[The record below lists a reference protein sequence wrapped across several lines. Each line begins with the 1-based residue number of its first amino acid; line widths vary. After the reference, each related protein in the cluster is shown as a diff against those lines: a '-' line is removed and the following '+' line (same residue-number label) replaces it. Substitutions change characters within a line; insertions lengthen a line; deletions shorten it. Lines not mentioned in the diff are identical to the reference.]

1 MSDNYTSD
9 DIQELSDRD
18 HVRKRTQ
25 IYLGSTNR
33 TEYPVP
39 TFLDKA
45 FGINTY
51 EFVPAVYKS
60 FNEIVDNSI
69 DELTQLNKRTKSIQI
84 SGDTENGI
92 YGVKDNGRGIP
103 IDKREDGRYTP
114 QVALGSLRA
123 GRNFNGTQAGVI
135 GQNGV
140 GSACTN
146 YCSESFDVRIIRD
159 RKEYTQSFRNGAD
172 NVSKPK
178 IKSTTST
185 KTGTEVQFKL
195 DREVFT
201 EGVDLPADLVHG
213 RAMEIAFNNP
223 GMTVTYNDN
232 QENYI
237 YKYPRGFEDVLSKM
251 SKNYY
256 KFESEGM
263 EWYVVFDLHEGIDEQ
278 IFTWVNSSLLFEGG
292 KCNTQ
297 FLNAFTDQVSDT
309 LKTQAKKMKCEVTK
323 NDVRRDL
330 LVFGILK
337 VTQPEYD
344 SQSKTRLTGPDMRL
358 DIKSMLEGQWKSF
371 ARQGKEWFE
380 TVLKRATDRHHSK
393 ADKEAMKDLTKG
405 RRKKVVGLT
414 DATSR
419 NRYECKLIVTE
430 GLSAAG
436 MIDDVRDPKTVGSLP
451 LSGKINN
458 VYGARLA
465 EVLKMGKIEKLIQA
479 IGLVPGQK
487 AVRSDLRYGQVWIA
501 PDADPDGDDIMTLL
515 SNLFYKYWPELMDP
529 NRPFLFRLVA
539 PNVVASKG
547 KGKSHQRIHFANR
560 AEYEKKKTKYKTW
573 QIDYYK
579 GLGSMIKDDWQM
591 ILSDDSDTL
600 IPLNADAGM
609 SDTMELLFGENADA
623 RKAWLSDSY
632 VRDLENT
639 GISSAYINEARRNYA
654 LYVLS
659 NRAIPALADGL
670 KPAARRVLWTGRNG
684 EKHKSAT
691 LAGATMPIHPHASP
705 EGTINTLAAFYGNNI
720 PLLEGSGAFGT
731 LKVPDEFGASR
742 YTSVKVSKFTK
753 DVVFKDIEIIP
764 MKENYDSTLEE
775 PKHFLPLI
783 PLVLLNPSDGIALGY
798 SSTILPRSL
807 EDLVLAQIDVLDGKK
822 LTPIPYDFTPTNNT
836 SVEVDGGFTF
846 TGEYERVDSSTL
858 KITKLPYGLS
868 HKKLVVGT
876 EKTPSILDKLIEGNE
891 IVDYE
896 DNSSDEFDITVKF
909 KRGALKSLSDDKVI
923 KMFGL
928 RTTPSENLNVL
939 DFSHD
944 HILANA
950 TDMSIVE
957 MFTNW
962 RLGWYVNRYE
972 RLLDLV
978 KVEIQRYQDI
988 IIAIDNDAGK
998 VATTLKDKKEYEA
1011 WLNEIG
1017 VTFTDYIATL
1027 PTYRFTLSEREK
1039 TEKSL
1044 ARAEK
1049 ERDEYISILGS
1060 ERKRKNIYKRELVK
1074 VLEDYGPK

>member
-1 MSDNYTSD
+1 MTKEYTSD
-9 DIQELSDRD
+9 DIQELSDRE

-33 TEYPVP
+33 TEYLVP
-39 TFLDKA
+39 SFTDQSFSVKNYD
-45 FGINTY
+45 
-51 EFVPAVYKS
+51 FVPAVYKS
-60 FNEIVDNSI
+60 FNEIIDNSI

-84 SGDTENGI
+84 SGNSENGE
-92 YGVKDNGRGIP
+92 YHVRDNGRGIP
-103 IDKREDGRYTP
+103 IDKRDDGRYTP

-146 YCSESFDVRIIRD
+146 YCSELFDVKIMRD
-159 RKEYTQSFRNGAD
+159 RKQYTQQFKDGASS
-172 NVSKPK
+172 VSKPK
-178 IKSTTST
+178 ITTTQST
-185 KTGTEVQFKL
+185 KTGTEVKFKL
-195 DREVFT
+195 DKSVFP

-213 RAMEIAFNNP
+213 RALEIAFNNP
-223 GMTVTYNDN
+223 GMTVTFND
-232 QENYI
+232 YI
-237 YKYPRGFEDVLSKM
+237 YKFNKGFEDVLAKI

-263 EWYVVFDLHEGIDEQ
+263 EWYVAFDLHDGIDEQ
-278 IFTWVNSSLLFEGG
+278 MYTWVNSSLLFEGG

-297 FLNAFTDQVSDT
+297 FLNAFTDHVSDS
-309 LKTQAKKMKCEVTK
+309 LKSQAKKLKCEVTK
-323 NDVRRDL
+323 NDVRKDL
-330 LVFGILK
+330 MVFGILK

-358 DIKSMLEGQWKSF
+358 DIKGMLDNQWKSF
-371 ARQGKEWFE
+371 ARQGKEWFDV
-380 TVLKRATDRHHSK
+380 VLKRATDRHHSK
-393 ADKEAMKDLTKG
+393 ADKEAIKDLTKG

-419 NRYECKLIVTE
+419 NRAECKLIVTE

-436 MIDDVRDPKTVGSLP
+436 QIDDVRDPKTIGSLP

-458 VYGARLA
+458 VYGARLS

-479 IGLVPGQK
+479 IGLIPGKK
-487 AVRSDLRYGQVWIA
+487 ATRSDLRYGQVWIA
-501 PDADPDGDDIMTLL
+501 TDADPDGDDIMTLL
-515 SNLFYKYWPELMDP
+515 TNLFFQYWPELMDSD
-529 NRPFLFRLVA
+529 NPFLHRLVA

-547 KGKSHQRIHFANR
+547 KGKTHKRIHFANR
-560 AEYEKKKTKYKTW
+560 ADYEAKKSKYKSW
-573 QIDYYK
+573 NIDYYK
-579 GLGSMIKDDWQM
+579 GLGSMSKVDWQM
-591 ILSDDSDTL
+591 ILSDESDTL
-600 IPLNADAGM
+600 IPLNGDTGM
-609 SDTMELLFGENADA
+609 SNTLELLFGDNADA

-632 VRDLENT
+632 VNDIESI
-639 GISSAYINEARRNYA
+639 GGSSAYVNDARRNYA

-720 PLLEGSGAFGT
+720 PLLTGHGAFGT
-731 LKVPDEFGASR
+731 MKVPDEFGASR
-742 YTSVKVSKFTK
+742 YTSVNVSKFTQ
-753 DVVFKDIEIIP
+753 DVIFKDIEIIP
-764 MKENYDSTLEE
+764 MKENYDSTLME

-783 PLVLLNPSDGIALGY
+783 PLILLNPSDGIALGY
-798 SSTILPRSL
+798 SSSILPRSL
-807 EDLVLAQIDVLDGKK
+807 EDLVLAQIDVLSGN
-822 LTPIPYDFTPTNNT
+822 TPEPLAYNFAPTNNAST
-836 SVEVDGGFTF
+836 LVDGKFTF
-846 TGEYERVDSSTL
+846 EGEFERVDASTL
-858 KITKLPYGLS
+858 RITRLPYGLS
-868 HKKLVVGT
+868 HRKLVAGT
-876 EKTPSILDKLIEGNE
+876 DKTPSILDKLLDNHS
-891 IVDYE
+891 IVEYE
-896 DNSSDEFDITVKF
+896 DNSSDQFDIKVKF
-909 KRGALKSLSDDKVI
+909 KRGGLKAISDEKVI

-939 DFSHD
+939 DFSHE

-950 TDMSIVE
+950 TDVGIIE

-972 RLLDLV
+972 RLLKLI
-978 KVEIQRYQDI
+978 EIEIRRYMDI

-998 VATTLKDKKEYEA
+998 VATTMADKKAYET
-1011 WLNEIG
+1011 WLSEIG
-1017 VTFTDYIATL
+1017 VSFTDYISTL
-1027 PTYRFTLSEREK
+1027 PTYRFTLNERDK
-1039 TEKSL
+1039 TEKNLS
-1044 ARAEK
+1044 RAEK
-1049 ERDEYISILGS
+1049 ERDEYVAILGS

-1074 VLEDYGPK
+1074 VLEDHSPT

>member
-1 MSDNYTSD
+1 MSDKYTSD

-25 IYLGSTNR
+25 IYLGSINR
-33 TEYPVP
+33 TEYLVP
-39 TFLDKA
+39 TFLDKT
-45 FGINTY
+45 FGINNY

-60 FNEIVDNSI
+60 FNEICDNSI
-69 DELTQLNKRTKSIQI
+69 DELTQLDKRSQIQI
-84 SGDTENGI
+84 SGDTENGE
-92 YGVKDNGRGIP
+92 YSVKDNGRGIP

-146 YCSESFDVRIIRD
+146 YCSESFDVRIVRD
-159 RKEYTQSFRNGAD
+159 RKEYTQSFSEGAD
-172 NVSKPK
+172 KVGKPK

-185 KTGTEVQFKL
+185 KTGTEVKFKL
-195 DREVFT
+195 DKEVFT

-223 GMTVTYNDN
+223 GMTVTYND
-232 QENYI
+232 YI
-237 YKYPRGFEDVLSKM
+237 YKYNKGFEDVLSKI

-256 KFESEGM
+256 KFETETM

-358 DIKSMLEGQWKSF
+358 DIKGMLETQWKSF
-371 ARQGKEWFE
+371 ARQGKDWMD
-380 TVLKRATDRHHSK
+380 TVITRATDRHHSK
-393 ADKEAMKDLTKG
+393 ADKEAMNDLSKG
-405 RRKKVVGLT
+405 RCKKVVGLT

-419 NRYECKLIVTE
+419 KRHECKLIITE

-436 MIDDVRDPKTVGSLP
+436 MIDDVRDPKTIGSLP

-479 IGLVPGQK
+479 IGLVPGHK
-487 AVRSDLRYGQVWIA
+487 AVRADLHYGEVWIA
-501 PDADPDGDDIMTLL
+501 TDADPDGDDIMTLL

-529 NRPFLFRLVA
+529 THPFLFRLVA
-539 PNVVASKG
+539 PNVVASKDKG
-547 KGKSHQRIHFANR
+547 KGHQRIHFANR
-560 AEYEKKKTKYKTW
+560 AEYEKKKGKYKTW

-579 GLGSMIKDDWQM
+579 GLGSMVKEDWQM

-600 IPLNADAGM
+600 IPLSADAGM
-609 SDTMELLFGENADA
+609 SDTMELLFGENTDA
-623 RKAWLSDSY
+623 RKAWLSD
-632 VRDLENT
+632 VKDLENT
-639 GISSAYINEARRNYA
+639 SISSAYINEARRNYA

-659 NRAIPALADGL
+659 NRAIPALSDGL
-670 KPAARRVLWTGRNG
+670 KPAARRVLWIGRNG

-742 YTSVKVSKFTK
+742 YTSVKISKFTK

-807 EDLVLAQIDVLDGKK
+807 EDLIMAQIDVLDGKEIG
-822 LTPIPYDFTPTNNT
+822 PIPYDFIPTNNT
-836 SVEVDGGFTF
+836 SVDVAGRFTF

-858 KITKLPYGLS
+858 KITKLPYGLT

-876 EKTPSILDKLIEGNE
+876 EKTPSILDKLIEGND
-891 IVDYE
+891 ITDYE
-896 DNSSDEFDITVKF
+896 DNSSDQFDITVKF
-909 KRGALKSLSDDKVI
+909 KRGTLKSLSDEKII

-944 HILANA
+944 HILANPSDV
-950 TDMSIVE
+950 TIIDK
-957 MFTNW
+957 FTKW
-962 RLGWYVNRYE
+962 RLKWYVTRYE
-972 RLLDLV
+972 RLLNLI

-988 IIAIDNDAGK
+988 ITSIDNDAGK

-1011 WLNEIG
+1011 WLDSIG
-1017 VTFTDYIATL
+1017 VVYTDYISTL
-1027 PTYRFTLSEREK
+1027 PTYRFTLNERDK
-1039 TEKSL
+1039 TEKNL
-1044 ARAEK
+1044 KRAVK
-1049 ERDEYISILGS
+1049 ERDEYVAILGS
-1060 ERKRKNIYKRELVK
+1060 ERKIKNIYKRELVK
-1074 VLEDYGPK
+1074 VLKDYGQN